1 MISLGLGLWSTTILS
16 RLGFSPSALFANG
29 EVGVWYDP
37 SPETTFTDT
46 AGTTPATVGDAVALM
61 LDKSKGLVLG
71 PELVTNGTFDSDL
84 TGWSLTAFGGATASV
99 VSGQAQVVTTS
110 SDARAGIQ
118 QSFATV
124 IGTRYTLQLNYAAL
138 STVPGNVRI
147 HTGSALSPTATFA
160 PAAGSTISASF
171 VAANTTTFVLLGP
184 SGIGTALY
192 DNISIRELPG
202 YHAVQP
208 TAAARP
214 ILARVPA
221 SGRRNLLTRTE
232 EFDDGVWV
240 KGGGS
245 GSLAPSVTRN
255 AAVAPNGENTAT
267 LISYTAVTGGGFS
280 VLNQLVGTGLPSA
293 TLIGTGWV
301 KAATAGDVG
310 RTVYIY
316 NSGQSNQKAHVLTA
330 DWQRID
336 TTAATPNSAYQL
348 IFGSLGSGV
357 GGADQPAF
365 GMHLWGAQLELGST
379 ATAYQRA
386 GSTYDVTEAGQADNY
401 HLVFDGVDDSM
412 VTPSIDFT
420 GTDEMSVFAGVRK
433 LSDAASVAVEI
444 SVDQTANAGAFVLV
458 TGEATGPGGT
468 LAGYIYRSRGNAAS
482 GSIQAGQAATF
493 TAPDTAVISGLS
505 DISADTS
512 QIRRNGV
519 AGTTGTADQGTGN
532 YGNYPMFIGAR
543 SGTSNPFNG
552 HLYSLLVRGALT
564 ADNLLNQ
571 TETYV
576 ASKTAGVDLT

>member
-401 HLVFDGVDDSM
+401 HLVFDGVDDFM

-433 LSDAASVAVEI
+433 LSDAEIAAVFELSATTGTNNGTFAIFAPYVAAEP
-444 SVDQTANAGAFVLV
+444 GYAF
-458 TGEATGPGGT
+458 
-468 LAGYIYRSRGNAAS
+468 RSRGTAQGNAEIAS
-482 GSIQAGQAATF
+482 GYS
-493 TAPDTAVISGLS
+493 APVTTVLSGLGDVSGDQSVLRANGIQVATS
-505 DISADTS
+505 DT
-512 QIRRNGV
+512 
-519 AGTTGTADQGTGN
+519 DQGTGN
-532 YGNYPMFIGAR
+532 YGNYPLYIGSRA
-543 SGTSNPFNG
+543 GTSFRFNG

-564 ADNLLNQ
+564 EADLLAN

-576 ASKTAGVDLT
+576 ASKTAGVTL